1 MVKGCSPRWV
11 QSNFEAAF
19 ERPLHRRSIRGP
31 RATTIWFLN
40 EDRFLF
46 AVADLTLAERGNQG
60 APYDGGHDMFGF
72 LTTDANAI
80 AAPIHLKALP
90 VILTNPA
97 EVDRGLAAETSDAL
111 ALQQPL
117 ADGALRIV
125 GRGERSHGS
134 VTAA

>member
-1 MVKGCSPRWV
+1 
-11 QSNFEAAF
+11 
-19 ERPLHRRSIRGP
+19 
-31 RATTIWFLN
+31 
-40 EDRFLF
+40 
-46 AVADLTLAERGNQG
+46 
-60 APYDGGHDMFGF
+60 MFGF
-72 LTTDANAI
+72 VTTDANAI

-125 GRGERSHGS
+125 GRGERSDGS